1 MADPNF
7 ETNVFINCPFDEEF
21 APLLEAALFCV
32 VYFGFTPRLANERL
46 ENGENRL
53 EKIVSL
59 IDHSRYSIHDLSKCR
74 AMAEGEFQRMNM
86 PFEYGMDLG
95 FRRIGKPHHKE
106 KKHLIFEENP
116 YDLKRALSDIA
127 GQDVEFHRNNYE
139 LVIRKVRDFFRVE
152 VGVDAPGPA
161 RLVTDYITFQGWMIE
176 KKIHEG
182 HSEREAVNLPTQERL
197 EEMQNWVKVG
207 KPVDFEPLT

>member
-1 MADPNF
+1 MADPDF
-7 ETNVFINCPFDEEF
+7 ETNVFINCPFDDVF

-59 IDHSRYSIHDLSKCR
+59 IDCSKYSIHDLSKCK
-74 AMAEGEFQRMNM
+74 ASEEGEFLRMNM

-95 FRRIGKPHHKE
+95 FRRIGRPHHRE
-106 KKHLIFEENP
+106 KKHLIFEGKP

-127 GQDVEFHRNNYE
+127 GQDVESHRNDYQQI
-139 LVIRKVRDFFRVE
+139 IRKVRDFFRVE
-152 VGVDAPGPA
+152 VGVAAPGPA
-161 RLVTDYITFQGWMIE
+161 KLETDYITCLGWITE
-176 KKIHEG
+176 KKIFEG
-182 HSEREAVNLPTQERL
+182 HSQEEAVDLPTQERL
-197 EEMQNWVKVG
+197 EEMKQWVDQG
-207 KPVDFEPLT
+207 KPIDFSPP